1 MVYMV
6 SSRVL
11 KCSLHCAKCGFYRAA
26 NAIFGKV
33 GRVASSGVDP
43 GEGEGAIAPSIKI
56 YLGESIFSPPQS
68 FSWTAKNCTKNA
80 PRIAI
85 LRSKIK
91 KNSEKVVAPPKYIWI
106 DAAGSVWR
114 NNYLAINQKQLFA
127 NSVILFRSL
136 PVNQKRSK
144 LTGLCKKT
152 GFMKLFYT
160 CDTNIAK
167 FCQSLFSFDLPIALS
182 SRNVPKSLHAV
193 SDIVCVEMQTSILV
207 NTVVYFA

>member
-1 MVYMV
+1 MWFL
-6 SSRVL
+6 SRGQRNFW
-11 KCSLHCAKCGFYRAA
+11 K
-26 NAIFGKV
+26 
-33 GRVASSGVDP
+33 SGPRSVQWHRSR

-91 KNSEKVVAPPKYIWI
+91 KFSEEKVVAPPKYIWI

-114 NNYLAINQKQLFA
+114 NYLAINKKQLFA

-144 LTGLCKKT
+144 LTGLCKKQV
-152 GFMKLFYT
+152 LR
-160 CDTNIAK
+160 N
-167 FCQSLFSFDLPIALS
+167 SFIPVILILQNFV
-182 SRNVPKSLHAV
+182 SRYSH
-193 SDIVCVEMQTSILV
+193 SIYL
-207 NTVVYFA
+207 